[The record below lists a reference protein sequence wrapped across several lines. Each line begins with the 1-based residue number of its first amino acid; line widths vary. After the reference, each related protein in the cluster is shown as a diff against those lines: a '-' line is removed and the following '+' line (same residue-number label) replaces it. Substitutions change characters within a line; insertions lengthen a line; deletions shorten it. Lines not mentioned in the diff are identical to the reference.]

1 MNPLPTRLFPPRLP
15 PRWPPKQPGP
25 IEYTGTLPRITVVTP
40 SYNQAEFLETT
51 IRSVLEE
58 GYPAL
63 DYYII
68 DGGSRDGSTDI
79 IRHYEP
85 WLSGWVSETDRGQV
99 NAIAK
104 GLASAQG
111 EWFNWINSDDLLAP
125 GALWEVARAPD
136 CDLVAGQTQNFYAD
150 RLARR
155 RASRDFT
162 ARNFIRIP
170 VESRVRWHQPGIWYR
185 TAALR
190 DVGIDE
196 TLHYRFDLD
205 LLIRYCQ
212 RYPKIHYL
220 QALMAYFRLH
230 GSSKTVSQAAR
241 FEQEHLR
248 LLENLL
254 ARADDAALHDDAR
267 AALQA
272 LSWRSRL
279 EALQADPSP
288 RLTRALSLLREAGR
302 TPGAWRIN
310 ATAETLGR
318 ILFRKRLDQAG

>member
-1 MNPLPTRLFPPRLP
+1 MKSLPARLLPPRLP
-15 PRWPPKQPGP
+15 PGWSASAP
-25 IEYTGTLPRITVVTP
+25 IPVEIAETLPRITIVTP

-51 IRSVLEE
+51 IRSVLEQ

-63 DYYII
+63 DYYIV
-68 DGGSRDGSTDI
+68 DGGSRDGSIDI

-85 WLSGWVSETDRGQV
+85 WLSGWVSEPDRGQV
-99 NAIAK
+99 DAIAK
-104 GLASAQG
+104 GLARAQG
-111 EWFNWINSDDLLAP
+111 DWFNWINSDDLLAP
-125 GALWEVARAPD
+125 GALWEVARATD
-136 CDLVAGQTQNFYAD
+136 CDLFAGQTQNFHAD
-150 RLARR
+150 RLAHRR
-155 RASRDFT
+155 ISRNFT

-185 TAALR
+185 TTALR
-190 DVGIDE
+190 EIGIDE
-196 TLHYRFDLD
+196 SLHYRFDLD
-205 LLIRYCQ
+205 LLIRYCH
-212 RYPKIHYL
+212 RYPQVRYSR
-220 QALMAYFRLH
+220 ALMAYFRLH
-230 GSSKTVSQAAR
+230 GGSKTVSQAAR

-254 ARADDAALHDDAR
+254 ARADDAAFHDDAR

-318 ILFRKRLDQAG
+318 ILFRKPLD